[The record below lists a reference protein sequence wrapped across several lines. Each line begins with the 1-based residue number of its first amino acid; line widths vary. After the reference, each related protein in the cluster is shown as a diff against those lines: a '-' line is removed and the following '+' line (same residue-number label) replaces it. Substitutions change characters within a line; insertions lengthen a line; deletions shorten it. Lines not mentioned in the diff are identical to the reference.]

1 MTAFPS
7 HQPGTTSASGPPQGC
22 PAHAR
27 AGGTDHLARLF
38 GPEVAHD
45 APGFFERLRSEHGPV
60 APVLVDGD
68 LPAWLVLGYREN
80 LEVLRTPTRF
90 SHDSRIWHCF
100 REGRVPADSP
110 LMPALAW
117 QPVCLFMDGK
127 EHERLRLAINESMAR
142 FDRRGI
148 RRCVTR
154 SANQL
159 IDAFV
164 ADGRADLVRQFAEQ
178 LPMLVLTQLLGM
190 PDEAGPRLVEATRD
204 LLKGSETAVE
214 SNAFLMAAL
223 EQLVTRKRD
232 APGPDFTSWLM
243 SHPTRLTDEEV
254 AQHLRIVALAANENT
269 TNLTANTLRMVLTDP
284 RFRAS
289 LTGGSMTLPDALEQ
303 MLWDEPPTSVL
314 PARWASGDTEL
325 GGQSVRAGDMLLLGL
340 APGNGDPVIRPDR
353 SVPMHGN
360 RSHLAFSSGP
370 HECPGQDIG
379 RAIVDTG
386 IDVLLMRLPDID
398 LAVPEGDLTWV
409 SHWIARHLRALPVKF
424 TPGVPA
430 SADTSGDGADGPHDL
445 RESAGDGPL
454 VVGGADASTPPA
466 GAPRSR
472 SSWWARLTRW
482 LSGH

>member
-1 MTAFPS
+1 MTVFPS
-7 HQPGTTSASGPPQGC
+7 HQSGTTSASGPPQQC
-22 PAHAR
+22 PAHAG
-27 AGGTDHLARLF
+27 AGGTDQLARLF
-38 GPEVAHD
+38 GPEVAND
-45 APGFFERLRSEHGPV
+45 APGFFERLRTEHGPV

-90 SHDSRIWHCF
+90 CHDSRIWHCF
-100 REGRVPADSP
+100 QEGRVAADSP

-127 EHERLRLAINESMAR
+127 EHERLRVAITESMAR

-214 SNAFLMAAL
+214 SNAYLMASL
-223 EQLVTRKRD
+223 EQLVARKRE
-232 APGPDFTSWLM
+232 APGPDFTTWLM

-303 MLWDEPPTSVL
+303 MLWDEPPTAVL
-314 PARWASGDTEL
+314 PARWATGDTEL

-360 RSHLAFSSGP
+360 RSHLSFSSGP

-398 LAVPEGDLTWV
+398 LAVPESDLRWV
-409 SHWIARHLRALPVKF
+409 SHWIARHLCALPVKF
-424 TPGVPA
+424 TPGLPA
-430 SADTSGDGADGPHDL
+430 SADASEDDADGTPDP
-445 RESAGDGPL
+445 RESA
-454 VVGGADASTPPA
+454 VGGAAGADASTAPA

-472 SSWWARLTRW
+472 ASWWARLTGW
-482 LSGH
+482 LSGR